1 MEITRDIFFSDLKA
15 WKESKQRKVGLQ
27 NCYCL
32 VKLMMSN
39 YRFIGQPMWH
49 KKVLL

>member
-15 WKESKQRKVGLQ
+15 WKESKQRKLDLQ

-39 YRFIGQPMWH
+39 YRFIGQPIYQ
-49 KKVLL
+49 

>member
-39 YRFIGQPMWH
+39 DIFYRTAD
-49 KKVLL
+49 VA